1 MNTPNGTL
9 AIYSR
14 KSKFTGKGE
23 SIGNQVELC
32 REYIRAHYSYADAD
46 TAAVFED
53 EGFSGGN
60 LNRPGYQRMMKAAH
74 EGKFRAIVVYRLDRI
89 SRNIS
94 DFSGLIEEL
103 SRLDVDFVSIREQF
117 DTGSPMGRAMMY
129 ISSVFSQ
136 LERETIAERIR
147 DNMRELAKTGRWL
160 GGATP
165 TGYASESV
173 RSVSVDGK
181 TRRMCQ
187 LKLIPDEAEIV
198 RDIYRLFTEYDS
210 LTAVETELLRR
221 QSVTKTGKSFT
232 RFSIKNILQNPV
244 YLIAD
249 GDAYRYFADRRAEI
263 FSDLREFDGV
273 RGILAY
279 NRTDQ
284 EKGRA
289 AIPLPVSE
297 WIITVGQHH
306 GIIPSKTWIQVQESL
321 ERNKSKGYRK
331 PRSNE
336 ALLTGLLFCRCGSRM
351 YPKLT
356 KRVDADGKPVY
367 TYVCKMKERSQRSR
381 CNVRNASGNALDAG
395 IVEEIKKL
403 SGDDSHFIEQ
413 LEKSK
418 KFYTGDRDEYGATLE
433 DLRREYAENDKKIT
447 GLTDSLAD
455 LGDGAARKRVA
466 ARIEELS
473 RAGEALRVRI
483 GELEGLTERKTLS
496 DMEFELM
503 RQLLTN
509 FRESIDAMSVEE
521 KRAAVRTLIRKV
533 IWDGEFAHVILF
545 GASEDEIEYPNL
557 QPLISAATDADEFTD
572 AETRLCE
579 DCERNTD
586 VLSGTAEATK

>member
-1 MNTPNGTL
+1 MKTPNAVF

-32 REYIRAHYSYADAD
+32 REYIRAHYGDSAADN
-46 TAAVFED
+46 AAVFED

-60 LNRPGYQRMMKAAH
+60 LNRPGYQRMMKAAYA
-74 EGKFRAIVVYRLDRI
+74 GGFRAIVVYRLDRI

-94 DFSGLIEEL
+94 DFSALIEEL

-173 RSVSVDGK
+173 KSVSVDGK
-181 TRRMCQ
+181 PRKMCQ
-187 LKLIPDEAEIV
+187 LKLLPDEAEIV
-198 RDIYRLFTEYDS
+198 RDIYRLFAEYDS

-221 QSVTKTGKSFT
+221 QSVTKTGKNFT

-244 YLIAD
+244 YLTAD
-249 GDAYRYFADRRAEI
+249 ADAYQYFADRQAEI
-263 FSDLREFDGV
+263 FSDFSAFDGV
-273 RGILAY
+273 HGILAY

-289 AIPLPVSE
+289 AIPLPVNE
-297 WIITVGQHH
+297 WIITVGQHP
-306 GIIPSKTWIQVQESL
+306 GIIPAKTWIQVQESL

-356 KRVDADGKPVY
+356 KRMTADGKPVY

-381 CNVRNASGNALDAG
+381 CNLRNANGNALDEG
-395 IVEEIKKL
+395 IIEEIKKL

-418 KFYTGDRDEYGATLE
+418 RFYTGSRGQYDATLDE
-433 DLRREYAENDKKIT
+433 LRKEYAENEKKIT
-447 GLTDSLAD
+447 GLADSLAD

-473 RAGEALRVRI
+473 RAGETLRVRI
-483 GELEGLTERKTLS
+483 GELEGLTEQKALS
-496 DMEFELM
+496 DMEFDLM

-509 FRESIDAMSVEE
+509 FRDSIDAMSVEE

-533 IWDGEFAHVILF
+533 VWDGEFAHVVLF
-545 GASEDEIEYPNL
+545 GASEDEIEYPDL
-557 QPLISAATDADEFTD
+557 KPLISAATDADELTPCADGGKESD
-572 AETRLCE
+572 AETLLCE
-579 DCERNTD
+579 DSE
-586 VLSGTAEATK
+586 

>member
-1 MNTPNGTL
+1 MKTPNAVF

-32 REYIRAHYSYADAD
+32 REYLRAQYGDTAADN
-46 TAAVFED
+46 AAVFED

-60 LNRPGYQRMMKAAH
+60 LNRPGYQRMMKAAYA
-74 EGKFRAIVVYRLDRI
+74 GGFRAIVVYRLDRI

-94 DFSGLIEEL
+94 DFSALIEEL

-181 TRRMCQ
+181 PRKMCQ
-187 LKLIPDEAEIV
+187 LKLIPEEAEIV
-198 RDIYRLFTEYDS
+198 RDIYRLFAERDS

-221 QSVTKTGKSFT
+221 QSVTKTGKNFT

-244 YLIAD
+244 YLTAD
-249 GDAYRYFADRRAEI
+249 ADAYQYFADRQAEI
-263 FSDLREFDGV
+263 FSDLSAFDGV
-273 RGILAY
+273 HGILAY

-289 AIPLPVSE
+289 VIPLPVNE
-297 WIITVGQHH
+297 WIITVGQHP
-306 GIIPSKTWIQVQESL
+306 GIIPAKTWIRVQESL

-356 KRVDADGKPVY
+356 KRMTDDGKPVY

-381 CNVRNASGNALDAG
+381 CNLRNANGNALDEG
-395 IVEEIKKL
+395 IIEEIKKL

-418 KFYTGDRDEYGATLE
+418 RFYTGSRGQYDATLDE
-433 DLRREYAENDKKIT
+433 LRKEYAENEKKIT
-447 GLTDSLAD
+447 GLVDSLAD
-455 LGDGAARKRVA
+455 LGDGASRKRVA
-466 ARIEELS
+466 ARIEALS
-473 RAGEALRVRI
+473 RAGETLRGRI
-483 GELEGLTERKTLS
+483 GELEGLTEQKALS
-496 DMEFELM
+496 DMEFDLM

-509 FRESIDAMSVEE
+509 FRDSIDAMSVEE

-533 IWDGEFAHVILF
+533 VWDGEFAHVVLF
-545 GASEDEIEYPNL
+545 GASEDEIEYPDL
-557 QPLISAATDADEFTD
+557 KPLISAATDADELTPCADGGKESD
-572 AETRLCE
+572 AETLLCE
-579 DCERNTD
+579 DSE
-586 VLSGTAEATK
+586 

>member
-1 MNTPNGTL
+1 MDKSKEF

-32 REYIRAHYSYADAD
+32 REYLRARYGDSAADN
-46 TAAVFED
+46 AAVFED

-60 LNRPGYQRMMKAAH
+60 LNRPGYQRMMKAAYA
-74 EGKFRAIVVYRLDRI
+74 GGFRAIVVYRLDRI

-94 DFSGLIEEL
+94 DFSALIEEL

-181 TRRMCQ
+181 TRKMCQ
-187 LKLIPDEAEIV
+187 LKLIPEEAEIV
-198 RDIYRLFTEYDS
+198 RDIYRLFAERDS

-221 QSVTKTGKSFT
+221 QSVTKTGKNFT

-244 YLIAD
+244 YLTAD
-249 GDAYRYFADRRAEI
+249 ADAYQYFADRQAEI
-263 FSDLREFDGV
+263 FSDLSAFDGL

-289 AIPLPVSE
+289 AIPLPVNE
-297 WIITVGQHH
+297 WIITVGQHP
-306 GIIPSKTWIQVQESL
+306 GIIPAKTWIQVQESL

-356 KRVDADGKPVY
+356 KRMTADGKPVY

-381 CNVRNASGNALDAG
+381 CNLRNANGNALDEG
-395 IVEEIKKL
+395 IIEEIKKL

-418 KFYTGDRDEYGATLE
+418 RFYTGSRGQYDATLE
-433 DLRREYAENDKKIT
+433 DLRREQAENEKKIT
-447 GLTDSLAD
+447 GLVDSLAE
-455 LGDGAARKRVA
+455 LGDGASRKRVA

-473 RAGEALRVRI
+473 RTGETLQARI
-483 GELEGLTERKTLS
+483 GELEGLTEQKALS
-496 DMEFELM
+496 DMEFDLM

-509 FRESIDAMSVEE
+509 FRDSIDAMSVEE
-521 KRAAVRTLIRKV
+521 RRAAVRTLIRKV
-533 IWDGEFAHVILF
+533 VWDGEFAHVVLF
-545 GASEDEIEYPNL
+545 GASEDEIEYPDL
-557 QPLISAATDADEFTD
+557 KPIISAGTESDSDL
-572 AETRLCE
+572 ETLLCE
-579 DCERNTD
+579 DSE
-586 VLSGTAEATK
+586 

>member
-1 MNTPNGTL
+1 MDKPKEF

-32 REYIRAHYSYADAD
+32 REHIRAQYGDTAADN
-46 TAAVFED
+46 AAVFED

-60 LNRPGYQRMMKAAH
+60 LNRPGYQRMMKAAYA
-74 EGKFRAIVVYRLDRI
+74 GKFRAIVVYRLDRI

-94 DFSGLIEEL
+94 DFSALIEEL
-103 SRLDVDFVSIREQF
+103 SRLDVGFVSIREQF

-173 RSVSVDGK
+173 KSVSVDGK
-181 TRRMCQ
+181 TRKMCQ
-187 LKLIPDEAEIV
+187 LKLIPQEAEIV

-232 RFSIKNILQNPV
+232 RFAIKNILQNPV
-244 YLIAD
+244 YLTAD
-249 GDAYRYFADRRAEI
+249 ADAYQYFADRQAEI
-263 FSDLREFDGV
+263 FSDLSAFDGV
-273 RGILAY
+273 HGILAY

-297 WIITVGQHH
+297 WIITVGQHP
-306 GIIPSKTWIQVQESL
+306 GMISSKTWIQVQEAL

-356 KRVDADGKPVY
+356 KRMTADGKPVY

-381 CNVRNASGNALDAG
+381 CNLRNANGNALDEG
-395 IVEEIKKL
+395 VIEEIKKL

-418 KFYTGDRDEYGATLE
+418 RFYTGSRGQYDATLE
-433 DLRREYAENDKKIT
+433 DLRKEYAENEKKIT

-473 RAGEALRVRI
+473 RAGETLCARI
-483 GELEGLTERKTLS
+483 GELEGLTEQKALS
-496 DMEFELM
+496 DMEFDLM

-509 FRESIDAMSVEE
+509 FRDCIDAMSVEE
-521 KRAAVRTLIRKV
+521 RRAAVRTLIRKV
-533 IWDGEFAHVILF
+533 VWDGEYAHVVLF
-545 GASEDEIEYPNL
+545 GASEDEIEYPDL
-557 QPLISAATDADEFTD
+557 KPLISAP
-572 AETRLCE
+572 ET
-579 DCERNTD
+579 
-586 VLSGTAEATK
+586 LSGENSE